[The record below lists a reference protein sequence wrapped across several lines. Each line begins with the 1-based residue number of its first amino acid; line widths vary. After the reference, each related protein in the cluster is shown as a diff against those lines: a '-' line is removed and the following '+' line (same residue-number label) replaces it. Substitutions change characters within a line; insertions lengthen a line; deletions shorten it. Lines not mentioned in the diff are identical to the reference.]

1 MNAIAT
7 IISLTGLAWAM
18 GPDGKSR
25 LLAPGD
31 TISAEET
38 LVTAST
44 TRIELDFGD
53 GRVLVLRGSQVESG
67 EGADVSAVPVI
78 VLPEF
83 EEGTNTLLL
92 QQQGVFNDGHAFVQL
107 VKIAEIIEA
116 DGITP
121 LTVSAIK
128 ELLNP
133 LAMGW
138 DREPEEPEE
147 ERYNRGGDNSVDVTA
162 PGVAAELL
170 GSDPD
175 GVYNQAEIGED
186 GTVTAQITLL
196 PGTDVG
202 DNLTVTDKDGN
213 VLLERPVTE
222 DDLTNG

>member
-1 MNAIAT
+1 MNAIVT
-7 IISLTGLAWAM
+7 IMSLTGLAWAM

-31 TISAEET
+31 TLSAEET
-38 LVTAST
+38 LVTATT
-44 TRIELDFGD
+44 TRIELNFGD
-53 GRVLVLRGSQVESG
+53 GRVLVLRGSQVENA
-67 EGADVSAVPVI
+67 EGADASAVPVI

-83 EEGTNTLLL
+83 EEGTNTLLP

-147 ERYNRGGDNSVDVTA
+147 ERYNRGGDNSVDMTA
-162 PGVAAELL
+162 PSVTIVLQGA
-170 GSDPD
+170 GPD
-175 GVYNQAEIGED
+175 GVYNKDEIGED
-186 GTVTAQITLL
+186 GTVTADVTLN
-196 PGTDVG
+196 PG
-202 DNLTVTDKDGN
+202 
-213 VLLERPVTE
+213 
-222 DDLTNG
+222 